1 MKCIKFVS
9 LKKTI
14 SIQNQSHKN
23 NTAQISSVDI
33 VEHFTQSQSTSKAK
47 EKKEK
52 KPLYIQTNN
61 LFIIIKTQKRDRTK
75 AILVSH
81 KQKAFLLF
89 VPFLIRKN
97 LAVTQN
103 AIIKISAVQIIRM
116 GSESVVN
123 RNGNG
128 GGGGGVKAV
137 KEVVTTA
144 KNVVAAVKEIV
155 NCTEQEIY
163 DVLRECDMDP
173 NLAVEKLLSQGFSIF
188 ENFYCCMEEIGED
201 DEIGF

>member
-1 MKCIKFVS
+1 
-9 LKKTI
+9 
-14 SIQNQSHKN
+14 
-23 NTAQISSVDI
+23 
-33 VEHFTQSQSTSKAK
+33 
-47 EKKEK
+47 
-52 KPLYIQTNN
+52 
-61 LFIIIKTQKRDRTK
+61 
-75 AILVSH
+75 
-81 KQKAFLLF
+81 
-89 VPFLIRKN
+89 
-97 LAVTQN
+97 
-103 AIIKISAVQIIRM
+103 M

-123 RNGNG
+123 RNGNGGG

-188 ENFYCCMEEIGED
+188 ESFLFFRYRFFCSVTFLTFLCCCMEEN
-201 DEIGF
+201 